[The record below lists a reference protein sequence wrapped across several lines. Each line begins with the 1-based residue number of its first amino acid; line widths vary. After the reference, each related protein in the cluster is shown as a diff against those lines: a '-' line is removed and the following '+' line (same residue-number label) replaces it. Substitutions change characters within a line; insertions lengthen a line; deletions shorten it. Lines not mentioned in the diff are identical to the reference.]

1 MATYS
6 KIKFDRFIKIGN
18 DFEKLPLKRVI
29 LASLIINVSILILSL
44 VAQIILP
51 PIVPMFFGLPQ
62 TEEQLVPSILIGLPQ
77 IVSIVFILIN
87 TLISINIDG
96 QYIKKMLAFTSLS
109 LTILSTVA
117 TLKVIFL
124 VGTF

>member
-6 KIKFDRFIKIGN
+6 KIKFDRLIKIGN
-18 DFEKLPLKRVI
+18 DFERLPLKKVI

-51 PIVPMFFGLPQ
+51 PIVPIFFGLPQ
-62 TEEQLVPSILIGLPQ
+62 TEEQLAPSIFIGLPQ
-77 IVSIVFILIN
+77 IISIIFILVN
-87 TLISINIDG
+87 TLISTNIDG
-96 QYIKKMLAFTSLS
+96 QYVKKTLAFSSFS
-109 LTILSTVA
+109 LTILSTIA